1 MTDAQLSRTSGE
13 GETWTCSACCSKIPK
28 NEVVYFCQV
37 VLIYIIVFACLFN
50 LSIGDKEQHS
60 IWWSLLSG
68 SVGYLLPS
76 PGIAKKKYESVPSNA
91 AQ

>member
-1 MTDAQLSRTSGE
+1 MTDTQLSRASISD
-13 GETWTCSACCSKIPK
+13 ETWTCSACCRRIPK
-28 NEVVYFCQV
+28 DEVVYFCQV
-37 VLIYIIVFACLFN
+37 VLIYIIAFACLFN
-50 LSIGDKEQHS
+50 LSFGDKEYHS

-76 PGIAKKKYESVPSNA
+76 PRIGKPKNESIPTDT

>member
-13 GETWTCSACCSKIPK
+13 GKTYFTAAPAAVKYRKTRSSISAVI
-28 NEVVYFCQV
+28 
-37 VLIYIIVFACLFN
+37 LIYIIVFACLFN

-60 IWWSLLSG
+60 IWWSLLRG

-76 PGIAKKKYESVPSNA
+76 PGIGKKKNESVPSNA